1 MCNCLET
8 LIKSGLMGMPRIMK
22 THVSPTSKINENPH
36 SEQQDITRRDDEERV
51 AYLHEKLNASSG
63 AVPRRR

>member
-1 MCNCLET
+1 MCNRLET
-8 LIKSGLMGMPRIMK
+8 LIKSGFMGMPRIMK

-51 AYLHEKLNASSG
+51 AYLHEKLDASSE
-63 AVPRRR
+63 ADPRQS